1 MENVYR
7 HIAARGM
14 DTVNINVN
22 GGKYGE
28 INRKE

>member
-14 DTVNINVN
+14 DTVNMNFN
-22 GGKYGE
+22 GGKNGKTD
-28 INRKE
+28 N